1 MIKQFNPKMNR
12 DITLINIG
20 EFYATAAKEGIG
32 TLVGSCISTC
42 IFEKGGGIGGMNHFL
57 IPGDFRD
64 EEIFISPS
72 ARIGMFALELLMGE
86 LIKLKVDRDK
96 LCAKIFGGGS
106 SQSGKSGMGE
116 NNIRFIKTLLK
127 MEQIPIIS
135 EDLGGNWARK
145 VIFFPE
151 NGRVMIKRISMGS
164 ASSLASEE
172 SRYLRKVEA
181 QL

>member
-1 MIKQFNPKMNR
+1 MIKQFNSKLNR
-12 DITLINIG
+12 PIVLLNVG
-20 EFYATAAKEGIG
+20 EFYATQQPEGIG
-32 TLVGSCISTC
+32 TLVGSCITTC
-42 IFEKGGGIGGMNHFL
+42 IFEKGGRVGGMNHFL

-86 LIKLKVDRDK
+86 LIKLSVDRDK
-96 LCAKIFGGGS
+96 LVAKIFGGGAVMSGRS
-106 SQSGKSGMGE
+106 SVGE
-116 NNIRFIKTLLK
+116 NNIRFIKTLLS

-145 VIFFPE
+145 VLFFPE
-151 NGRVMIKRISMGS
+151 NGRVMMKRIPMAATG
-164 ASSLASEE
+164 SLASDE
-172 SRYLRKVEA
+172 SRYLKRVEA